1 MQDAHAKA
9 VELREYL
16 YRLGVGSR
24 INYGGGYG
32 FQAGHQAVAVNL
44 NESAS
49 RLVGAIANGKK
60 AELEKLMLNL
70 EGEIQIAAST
80 TILGLPDAGKAL
92 DKLDA
97 IRTLIK

>member
-16 YRLGVGSR
+16 YHLGVGSR
-24 INYGGGYG
+24 INYGGSYG

-49 RLVGAIANGKK
+49 RLVGAIVNGKK
-60 AELEKLMLNL
+60 AELEKLMHNL

-80 TILGLPDAGKAL
+80 TILGLPDAEKAL
-92 DKLDA
+92 GMLDA